1 MPRSICHP
9 RNPFW
14 RVRLHP
20 TSRLFTSTCHRHGL
34 GCLDALSPHH
44 LKDSWT
50 PEDRDAHPSWM
61 HDIVDM
67 CATAAGS
74 YICDDICR
82 MFQNAHNF
90 ELGKSPLA
98 VGAQPTISDEI
109 AYFHGSPLW
118 DLHWKS
124 PATFTLHPDLIHLLS
139 QHQTATVEKHL
150 SKIEKYYNDMD
161 AAGFF
166 TQTANDF
173 VAPVFRSADPACPP
187 YPASA
192 FGAGFSGFDRVD
204 ERGWDR
210 AGYEAAA
217 DHSRDEWE
225 WRSAHQIAYFIA
237 LGRIFEIP
245 AGLLVAYD
253 PCYSRVDVVLLAA
266 LGVRALCKGDPAVPQ
281 APPPHAAPDAL
292 LRPGRR
298 AARLHRRAPARGPNP
313 QPRDPRRRR
322 HVVRPAHRSLHG
334 KLHVHSH
341 ASVCPAARRR
351 GAVRGGELSAVGAAR
366 ARRGVRGCAGS
377 GARAGSAPDAY
388 AGRESRARRL
398 STLNSKTVNF

>member
-1 MPRSICHP
+1 
-9 RNPFW
+9 
-14 RVRLHP
+14 
-20 TSRLFTSTCHRHGL
+20 
-34 GCLDALSPHH
+34 
-44 LKDSWT
+44 
-50 PEDRDAHPSWM
+50 M

-266 LGVRALCKGDPAVPQ
+266 LGVRALCKGDPALKPLRRTPHPTLFY
-281 APPPHAAPDAL
+281 APGAEQHVFTDAL
-292 LRPGRR
+292 LRADPIHNLVILGGDATWCGRR
-298 AARLHRRAPARGPNP
+298 TAHFTENYMCIRTPAYAPRRDGEAPCGEENCLQWVPRARVAAFEAARGP
-313 QPRDPRRRR
+313 
-322 HVVRPAHRSLHG
+322 
-334 KLHVHSH
+334 
-341 ASVCPAARRR
+341 AREP
-351 GAVRGGELSAVGAAR
+351 AVRQMLMPD
-366 ARRGVRGCAGS
+366 GS
-377 GARAGSAPDAY
+377 LEPDD
-388 AGRESRARRL
+388 
-398 STLNSKTVNF
+398 